1 MQPSPLD
8 TVLSGPST
16 PPMEVLHSQV
26 HIPVSGLLG
35 TSVSPSNPLG
45 EVKET
50 IWKDT
55 KELGRKLPPPP
66 RNRTAQQ
73 ITNPH
78 PAAQGCKVI
87 SQN

>member
-66 RNRTAQQ
+66 
-73 ITNPH
+73 PESYS
-78 PAAQGCKVI
+78 AADNQPPPSSPGLQ
-87 SQN
+87 SN